1 MNDHIPDE
9 HVFFGHTEITIS
21 HIISELYAPYG
32 WLCQNIMGIYLL
44 VIEVPQSLQ
53 YPKPNYVY
61 DGYHYCWLDIQN
73 DHNYYIQ
80 IYSFIIAKKPRIG
93 TRKYHHNYGHYV

>member
-1 MNDHIPDE
+1 MPEYYGDISIGYRGP
-9 HVFFGHTEITIS
+9 TIITVS
-21 HIISELYAPYG
+21 QTQLF
-32 WLCQNIMGIYLL
+32 
-44 VIEVPQSLQ
+44 
-53 YPKPNYVY
+53 Y

-93 TRKYHHNYGHYV
+93 TRKYHHNFIMVRYPSLLYNYGHYV